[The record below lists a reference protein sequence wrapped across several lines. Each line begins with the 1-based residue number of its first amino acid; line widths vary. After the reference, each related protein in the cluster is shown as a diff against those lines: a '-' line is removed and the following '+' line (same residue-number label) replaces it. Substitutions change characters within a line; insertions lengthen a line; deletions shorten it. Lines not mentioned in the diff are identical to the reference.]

1 MEKDEKQVAACRERL
16 DTRHL
21 DKEEGPRN
29 RHCQAPRVAPLGGSL
44 RGQYGFTYTDP
55 DEEDEEPLSS
65 SSPSDGSTPKAAA
78 AADAEG
84 GGAGD
89 QVRSLYFFPL
99 LCNDVK
105 VTLT

>member
-1 MEKDEKQVAACRERL
+1 MLDAAPAAPKEPASATAPAASEIVA
-16 DTRHL
+16 T
-21 DKEEGPRN
+21 
-29 RHCQAPRVAPLGGSL
+29 
-44 RGQYGFTYTDP
+44 
-55 DEEDEEPLSS
+55 
-65 SSPSDGSTPKAAA
+65 

>member
-16 DTRHL
+16 DTGHL

-44 RGQYGFTYTDP
+44 RGQYGFTYTNP

-78 AADAEG
+78 AAAWAEG
-84 GGAGD
+84 GGPEE
-89 QVRSLYFFPL
+89 QVRFSSFNRMLE
-99 LCNDVK
+99 NNV
-105 VTLT
+105 